1 MGFFKRHKM
10 FSFAV
15 FSFVILTGANF
26 FMIYQLIKIGM
37 TII

>member
-1 MGFFKRHKM
+1 MSFFKKHKM

-15 FSFVILTGANF
+15 FSFVILTGTNF

-37 TII
+37 TVI